1 MINRSVVRGG
11 EIPNYSN
18 AMRSTSMSIYLYL
31 KTHNKT
37 GLKYLGKTVTNPFT
51 YKGSGLHW
59 SRHLEKYGNDVTT
72 EILKECDT
80 NDEIKQW
87 GEYYSNL
94 WNVVESPEFANL
106 KPESGNG
113 GAVGPDGARKI
124 SEKIKQIRNDPEWR
138 DTVLIEANRKMLDT
152 VTSKEWLETVGKEA
166 SKKHSDTLN
175 NPEWIATVGIVK
187 AKKVSEKAKQR
198 KNDPGWRA
206 TKGVEARQK
215 EIQTKSDPVWQS
227 TSGAKMKQAMSEKRN
242 SEEYKSKYYKTCPH
256 CTRTI
261 DPGNYKQRHG
271 DNCKERY

>member
-1 MINRSVVRGG
+1 
-11 EIPNYSN
+11 
-18 AMRSTSMSIYLYL
+18 MSIYLYL

-59 SRHLEKYGNDVTT
+59 TRHLEKHGNDVTT

-80 NDEIKQW
+80 NDEIKCW

-94 WNVVESPEFANL
+94 WNVVESSDFANL
-106 KPESGNG
+106 KPESGDG

-138 DTVLIEANRKMLDT
+138 DTVLVEANRKMLDT
-152 VTSKEWLETVGKEA
+152 VKSAEWLETVGKEA

-175 NPEWIATVGIVK
+175 NPEWIATVGIIK

-198 KNDPGWRA
+198 KNDPEWRA
-206 TKGVEARQK
+206 TKGVEARLK
-215 EIQTKSDPVWQS
+215 EIETRSDPTWQA

-242 SEEYKSKYYKTCPH
+242 SDEYKLKHYLTCPH
-256 CTRTI
+256 CEKTT
-261 DPGNYKQRHG
+261 DPGNYKQWHG
-271 DNCKERY
+271 ENCKKKD